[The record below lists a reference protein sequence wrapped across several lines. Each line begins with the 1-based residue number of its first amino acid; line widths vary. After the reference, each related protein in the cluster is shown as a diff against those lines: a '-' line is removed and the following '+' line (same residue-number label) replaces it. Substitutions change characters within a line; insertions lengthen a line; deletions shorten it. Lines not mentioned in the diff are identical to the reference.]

1 MITLLG
7 LSASAEPLSF
17 INVVMI
23 LPPAE
28 SWGRRLAW
36 IRIPAWGVGDPGF
49 KSQRPH
55 HP

>member
-1 MITLLG
+1 VITFLR

-28 SWGRRLAW
+28 KV
-36 IRIPAWGVGDPGF
+36 GVVV
-49 KSQRPH
+49 
-55 HP
+55 